1 LDSIPEVLNNE
12 LIRQIKSMEVE
23 LYKRMSE
30 LSKKYGQK
38 HPRMM
43 AIDSELTT
51 LEKRKSQEVNR
62 VINSLKNEYEV
73 ARAKENSLKAALVAH
88 KNESLE
94 LNKKAIEY
102 GVLRREAESAKHMYE
117 LLIKRFKEASLTEDM
132 RTGNIRVVDR
142 AEVPNHPVRPRK
154 RHNLILALIVGLV
167 TGVGLAFFFEY
178 LDNTIKLPEDVK
190 QHLKTP
196 YLGPVPLFTSEKAGN
211 PDDGIHPDLVGLHAP
226 KSSASESYR
235 GIRTS
240 ILFSSAE
247 SAPQVLLIS
256 SAAPKEGKTITAAN
270 LAVVMAQA
278 NGKTI
283 ILDCDL
289 RRPTMHRLFG
299 ISKDMGV
306 SNLLVGGGSA
316 KEAII
321 HTRIPN
327 LDIIPCGTIPPNPS
341 EILGSARMLTLLNG
355 LRKLYAHILIDSPPS
370 TAVTDA
376 VVLSKSVDGVVM
388 VVRTGYTAREIVK
401 NGMAQFGAV
410 GAHIL
415 GAVLNGVDMRGN
427 GYYYYQYYYGE
438 DGQKKKSFRRR
449 KKYKNDY

>member
-1 LDSIPEVLNNE
+1 
-12 LIRQIKSMEVE
+12 
-23 LYKRMSE
+23 
-30 LSKKYGQK
+30 
-38 HPRMM
+38 
-43 AIDSELTT
+43 
-51 LEKRKSQEVNR
+51 
-62 VINSLKNEYEV
+62 
-73 ARAKENSLKAALVAH
+73 
-88 KNESLE
+88 
-94 LNKKAIEY
+94 
-102 GVLRREAESAKHMYE
+102 
-117 LLIKRFKEASLTEDM
+117 
-132 RTGNIRVVDR
+132 
-142 AEVPNHPVRPRK
+142 
-154 RHNLILALIVGLV
+154 
-167 TGVGLAFFFEY
+167 
-178 LDNTIKLPEDVK
+178 
-190 QHLKTP
+190 
-196 YLGPVPLFTSEKAGN
+196 
-211 PDDGIHPDLVGLHAP
+211 
-226 KSSASESYR
+226 
-235 GIRTS
+235 
-240 ILFSSAE
+240 
-247 SAPQVLLIS
+247 
-256 SAAPKEGKTITAAN
+256 
-270 LAVVMAQA
+270 
-278 NGKTI
+278 
-283 ILDCDL
+283 
-289 RRPTMHRLFG
+289 MHRLFG
-299 ISKDMGV
+299 VSKDMGV

>member
-1 LDSIPEVLNNE
+1 
-12 LIRQIKSMEVE
+12 
-23 LYKRMSE
+23 
-30 LSKKYGQK
+30 
-38 HPRMM
+38 
-43 AIDSELTT
+43 
-51 LEKRKSQEVNR
+51 
-62 VINSLKNEYEV
+62 
-73 ARAKENSLKAALVAH
+73 
-88 KNESLE
+88 
-94 LNKKAIEY
+94 
-102 GVLRREAESAKHMYE
+102 VLRREAESAKHMYE